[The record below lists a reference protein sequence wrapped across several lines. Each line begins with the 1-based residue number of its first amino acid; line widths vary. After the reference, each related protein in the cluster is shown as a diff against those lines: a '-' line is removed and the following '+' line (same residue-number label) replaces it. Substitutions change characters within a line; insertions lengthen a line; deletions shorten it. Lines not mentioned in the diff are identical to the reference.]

1 MAYWEHPLPAASS
14 RRGASFGS
22 SFGSGGGLRGAS
34 SGSDGGRRELR
45 QRRRTAQGPAA
56 PSRRGPLTVRRPL
69 LLLWRAALSLSSP
82 ATGSAA
88 PAPPPPRGPFP
99 LLSRRRICGPGPSF
113 PGWRPDPARRRWIP
127 PLEPPRAGPSLLPRR
142 EGALGDGDGDE
153 LFLRCSTSTV
163 EGDMAP
169 AAAASSGSGGGGL
182 LVAAACGGRQ
192 GSSGGVRAAAGV
204 WPGPIFLFTVHLF
217 CRVSEASPCA
227 MSTLPTHVCRV
238 LHTAELLPCA
248 IWALSCAPGTWH
260 TTRFRSTL
268 WLL

>member
-1 MAYWEHPLPAASS
+1 MAGPGRPQAHSLPW
-14 RRGASFGS
+14 RR
-22 SFGSGGGLRGAS
+22 
-34 SGSDGGRRELR
+34 
-45 QRRRTAQGPAA
+45 
-56 PSRRGPLTVRRPL
+56 
-69 LLLWRAALSLSSP
+69 WRATLSLSSP

-142 EGALGDGDGDE
+142 EGALGDGDGNGDE

-192 GSSGGVRAAAGV
+192 GSSGGGVAGPNFFIYCSFILPCV
-204 WPGPIFLFTVHLF
+204 GSFAVCHEHFNDT
-217 CRVSEASPCA
+217 CMPCA
-227 MSTLPTHVCRV
+227 RCRV
-238 LHTAELLPCA
+238 LHTAKLLPCA
-248 IWALSCAPGTWH
+248 IWALPCAPGTRQ
-260 TTRFRSTL
+260 TTRFR
-268 WLL
+268 